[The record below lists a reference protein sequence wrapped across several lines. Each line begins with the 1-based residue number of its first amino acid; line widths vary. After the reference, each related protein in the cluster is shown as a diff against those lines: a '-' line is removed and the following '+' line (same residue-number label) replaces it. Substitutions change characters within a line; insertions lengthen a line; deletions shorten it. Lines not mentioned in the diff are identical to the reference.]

1 MNCLL
6 KPTSVGRKARFT
18 MKITGGCFCSEIRY
32 EAEID
37 DDMVIICHCT
47 DCQINSGTAYGV
59 VVGVI
64 NNQFNLVKGEL
75 SFFNKIADSGAK
87 RDLAFCSN
95 CGTRIFARPA
105 DDSKGPFGIR
115 LGTVDQRANL
125 IPQKQ
130 AFTNSALPWVSDI
143 SSIPKN

>member
-1 MNCLL
+1 
-6 KPTSVGRKARFT
+6 

-37 DDMVIICHCT
+37 NDMVIICHCT

-64 NNQFNLVKGEL
+64 NNQFNLVKGKL

-130 AFTNSALPWVSDI
+130 AFTNSALSWVSDI